1 MTSRD
6 LALVAVFAAL
16 IAALGLAGIFYP
28 VGAAVPITAQ
38 TLGVMLAGSILGP
51 RRGAL
56 AVATFL
62 VLLAAGMPWLAGGRG
77 GLGVFAGPTAGFLIG
92 WIPGAAVI
100 GLLVARRPARPAQ
113 AVLGWLLLANLVG
126 GILVVYA
133 CGAPVLAL
141 RTHVSLG
148 TALTGLAVY
157 LPFDLIKVTVAS
169 VVTAAVLRG
178 YPGIVAQR

>member
-62 VLLAAGMPWLAGGRG
+62 VLLAAGLPWLAGGRG
-77 GLGVFAGPTAGFLIG
+77 GLGVFNGPTAGFLIG

-100 GLLVARRPARPAQ
+100 GLMIARRPTRAL
-113 AVLGWLLLANLVG
+113 LGWLLLANVIG
-126 GILVVYA
+126 GIGVVYA

-148 TALTGLAVY
+148 TALAGLAVY
-157 LPFDLIKVTVAS
+157 LPFDLIKVAAAS

-178 YPGIVAQR
+178 YPGIVAER

>member
-62 VLLAAGMPWLAGGRG
+62 VLLAAGLPWLAGGRG
-77 GLGVFAGPTAGFLIG
+77 GLGVFNGPTAGFLIG

-100 GLLVARRPARPAQ
+100 GLMIARRPARAL
-113 AVLGWLLLANLVG
+113 LGWLLLANVIG
-126 GILVVYA
+126 GIGVVYA

-148 TALTGLAVY
+148 TALAGLAVY
-157 LPFDLIKVTVAS
+157 LPFDLIKVAAAS

-178 YPGIVAQR
+178 YPGIVAER